1 MSLGPAAEADYYGAR
16 GFDEQHAAEVRSFYL
31 PYVEGRRLLVELGCG
46 RGEFLSLAQ
55 PIVEQVCGVDVDPK
69 MVQLARAR
77 GFTVIE
83 DDVRSYLRQVDD
95 NPDTFFAA
103 HLIEHFSVQDA
114 FGLLTEV
121 HHALAPDGLVIL
133 ATPNPACL
141 AMLTND
147 FWSDPTHVRL
157 YTPELLRFL
166 LQQAGFEIV
175 DEGGNPNDTPG
186 PPPHLLAADLL
197 EPWGSLA
204 DTLGDAA
211 ALPEVP
217 SEGVRELSDEVL
229 LLRHIVV
236 TLDERLRAL
245 RHVAGHA
252 IERHNDTLRFLYG
265 ANEIFVVARRLP

>member
-55 PIVEQVCGVDVDPK
+55 PLVEQTRGVDVDPK

-83 DDVRSYLRQVDD
+83 DDVRSYLRKVDD
-95 NPDTFFAA
+95 KPDAIFAA
-103 HLIEHFSVQDA
+103 HLIEHFSVDDA
-114 FGLLTEV
+114 FGLLSEV
-121 HHALAPDGLVIL
+121 HHALAPDGVVIIV
-133 ATPNPACL
+133 TPNPACL

-186 PPPHLLAADLL
+186 PPPHLLASDPL
-197 EPWGSLA
+197 EPWSSLA
-204 DTLGDAA
+204 EALGEA
-211 ALPEVP
+211 ALMPEVP

-229 LLRHIVV
+229 LLRNLVM
-236 TLDERLRAL
+236 TLDERLGAL
-245 RHVAGHA
+245 RHATGHVL
-252 IERHNDTLRFLYG
+252 ERHNDMLRFLYG
-265 ANEIFVVARRLP
+265 ANEIFVVARRPP